1 MDNFRVSR
9 LAAAAPFYDNT
20 CNGATYEGYGFTIEP
35 ADMQLGLNTFTRV
48 EEATSDLMADSLYT
62 LVLNVGESKVT
73 YLTDTACAYSAYDE
87 YGFHIGSVNPN
98 RTTPYERHE
107 ATVTGCDS
115 LISLTLFVPQREF
128 EVSDAICEGQEY
140 QLGDTTLT
148 TSGTYTRTL
157 TGARFG
163 CDSVVTLTLEVLPA
177 HEEIEA
183 TICEGESYPFGGED
197 RTEAG
202 TYEATLVNRLGCE
215 YTVTLTLSVTE
226 KTYYNYEA
234 VFCAGDIYS
243 DENFNGLD
251 EGGIYKDTLSSVAGC
266 DSIIVLNL
274 IKHEPEEVDLN
285 IEIADGDVY
294 VFDNKTFDHDTTY
307 TAHFVDQ
314 FSCDSIVTL
323 HLTVATGLQE
333 VLNDAQ
339 LKAAEKFMHNGI
351 LYIRA
356 NGILY
361 DARGKRVMIR
371 KEEE

>member
-1 MDNFRVSR
+1 M
-9 LAAAAPFYDNT
+9 
-20 CNGATYEGYGFTIEP
+20 
-35 ADMQLGLNTFTRV
+35 
-48 EEATSDLMADSLYT
+48 
-62 LVLNVGESKVT
+62 
-73 YLTDTACAYSAYDE
+73 
-87 YGFHIGSVNPN
+87 
-98 RTTPYERHE
+98 
-107 ATVTGCDS
+107 
-115 LISLTLFVPQREF
+115 ISLTLFVPQREF

-183 TICEGESYPFGGED
+183 TICEGESYPFDGED

-215 YTVTLTLSVTE
+215 YTVTLTLAVTE
-226 KTYYNYEA
+226 KTYYSYEA